1 MMYSESAWVRRTVG
15 YTEGCWG
22 AVECAGVGVYHR
34 AHWRYGPIPSHGG
47 LTEMCR
53 GAQCAAGALGLDPA
67 LREACPAAPLTTLHP
82 DLRVGGPT
90 PPSLSLGPEP
100 CDQGRPLWSGRGPP
114 LCKDQEGA
122 GVLPTAP
129 PSGPSPGRVQ
139 TAAAGTLGLF
149 HMLWVEQALGSD
161 EYFKHFSKMMG
172 SPAPGRAVSQNF
184 QGDRGINFC
193 VDQSWSLV
201 RGGGCSEPP
210 L

>member
-1 MMYSESAWVRRTVG
+1 MQWSVPGWGVSSGALAVWAHPLSRRANRNVPGCTVCSGCSGLGPCSA
-15 YTEGCWG
+15 
-22 AVECAGVGVYHR
+22 
-34 AHWRYGPIPSHGG
+34 GG
-47 LTEMCR
+47 LSC
-53 GAQCAAGALGLDPA
+53 
-67 LREACPAAPLTTLHP
+67 CPADHTASGPEG
-82 DLRVGGPT
+82 GGPT

-129 PSGPSPGRVQ
+129 PSGPSPGQVQ

-184 QGDRGINFC
+184 QGDSGINFC